1 MQAPLR
7 VALHQLNARVGDLA
21 GNAEKIRDG
30 LRAARDAGA
39 QLSLFPELMVT
50 GYPPEDL
57 LLKEHFLRD
66 ARDALDDVAE
76 EARDLVAVVGFPERA
91 EDVYNAAAVLADG
104 RVQAI
109 YRKVR
114 LPNYGVFDEVRY
126 FQAGRRGALIEVDG
140 VTVGLTIC
148 EDIWL
153 PGSPLLEEALAGA
166 DLVVNI
172 SASPYDKG
180 KGLRRERM
188 IIQRARDNLCA
199 VAFCALVGGQ
209 DELVFDGQSCIVDQD
224 GCVLARAP
232 QFAEH
237 MLVATVDPGAA
248 QAARLR
254 DTRQRPAARAHVHE
268 VDQLG

>member
-7 VALHQLNARVGDLA
+7 LALHQLNARVGDLA
-21 GNAEKIRDG
+21 GNAEKIRAG
-30 LRAARDAGA
+30 LREAREAGA
-39 QLSLFPELMVT
+39 QLSLFPELMIT

-66 ARDALDDVAE
+66 ARAALDDVAR

-91 EDVYNAAAVLADG
+91 EDVYNAGAVLADG

-109 YRKVR
+109 YRKVQ

-140 VTVGLTIC
+140 VKVGLTIC

-153 PGSPLLEEALAGA
+153 PGTPLLEEALAGA
-166 DLVVNI
+166 DLVVNL

-209 DELVFDGQSCIVDQD
+209 DELVFDGQSSIIDHD

-237 MLVATVDPGAA
+237 LLIATVDPGAA
-248 QAARLR
+248 AAARLR
-254 DTRQRPAARAHVHE
+254 DTRQRPATRDMV
-268 VDQLG
+268 